1 MTDTPPL
8 DTQHP
13 QRDTREGQAALI
25 ALGHAGPYPVPQGV
39 NLGGV
44 EHGAALT
51 ELEALTLA
59 GLPDFV
65 DDWAI
70 CPSEAG
76 GAPFTLL
83 WGNAATNTEL
93 DRASAWAEM
102 TTASLRAADMPTGT
116 A

>member
-1 MTDTPPL
+1 VLTVELNTAA
-8 DTQHP
+8 
-13 QRDTREGQAALI
+13 GQAALI
-25 ALGHAGPYPVPQGV
+25 ALGYAGPYPVPDGV
-39 NLGGV
+39 RLGGYA
-44 EHGAALT
+44 HRAALT
-51 ELEALTLA
+51 EHEALTLA

-76 GAPFTLL
+76 GPPFTLL

-93 DRASAWAEM
+93 DRASAWAEL
-102 TTASLRAADMPTGT
+102 TAASLRAADVPSGT